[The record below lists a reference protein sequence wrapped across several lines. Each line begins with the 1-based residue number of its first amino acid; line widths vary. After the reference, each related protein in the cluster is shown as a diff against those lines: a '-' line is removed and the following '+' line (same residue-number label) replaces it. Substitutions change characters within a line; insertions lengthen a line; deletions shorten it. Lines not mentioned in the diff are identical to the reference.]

1 MAKVVPG
8 KSFLGMDQNLT
19 KKLQIPKIQAEEFLL
34 QVEKDVNFLQTQN
47 IMDYSLLIGICEKGD
62 QEIEKGKK
70 KVGKKY

>member
-8 KSFLGMDQNLT
+8 KSFLGMDQNMT
-19 KKLQIPKIQAEEFLL
+19 KKLQIPKIQAEEFLI
-34 QVEKDVNFLQTQN
+34 QVEKDVKFLQAQE

-70 KVGKKY
+70 KAGNFF